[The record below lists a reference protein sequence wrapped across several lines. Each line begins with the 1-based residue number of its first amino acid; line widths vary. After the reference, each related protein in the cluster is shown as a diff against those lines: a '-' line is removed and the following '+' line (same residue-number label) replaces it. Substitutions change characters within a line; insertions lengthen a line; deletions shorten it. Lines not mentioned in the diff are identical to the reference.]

1 MLHLL
6 LGRLAVADHRLL
18 DLQRRIFS
26 NFETTGNQAGNRRAT
41 RLTKQQR
48 GLRIDVD
55 KNDLDRRLIG
65 LVTLDQFAQ
74 AGVDGS
80 QPLRQG
86 ILAIGFDAAA
96 ANIGQPAPGFF
107 NHTKTGH
114 TQARVD
120 AENADARELC
130 RVQRRDHRAKA
141 TV

>member
-1 MLHLL
+1 M
-6 LGRLAVADHRLL
+6 
-18 DLQRRIFS
+18 
-26 NFETTGNQAGNRRAT
+26 
-41 RLTKQQR
+41 
-48 GLRIDVD
+48 RIDVD

-65 LVTLDQFAQ
+65 PVTLDQFAQ
-74 AGVDGS
+74 TGVDGS